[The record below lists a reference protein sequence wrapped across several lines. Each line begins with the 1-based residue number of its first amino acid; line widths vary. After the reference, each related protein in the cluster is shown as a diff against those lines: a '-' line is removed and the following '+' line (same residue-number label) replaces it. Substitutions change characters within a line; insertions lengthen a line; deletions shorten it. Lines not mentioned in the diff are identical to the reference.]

1 MTDGQCDI
9 CKKKDRRLV
18 SVVSKTMLFHVCSD
32 CFFERFMARRETGAP
47 LFEEGCRPGGEEFR
61 PLEYVR

>member
-9 CKKKDRRLV
+9 CKKRDRRLI
-18 SVVSKTMLFHVCSD
+18 SVVSKARLYHVCSD
-32 CFFERFMARRETGAP
+32 CFFERFTARRETGISF
-47 LFEEGCRPGGEEFR
+47 FEDVAHSGIEESP